1 MKGYLREGKGF
12 EPLEDWYDTGDVLS
26 MDQNNMLTI
35 EARLKR
41 FAKISG
47 EMVSLDT
54 VEKWVR
60 EYSDKKQYGAV
71 NLPDQRKGEKIVL
84 YTTDPELTIEALRG
98 YWSSQKLPMLALPN
112 QVIYMKDLPMLASG
126 KINYR
131 ELNKIAKESLS
142 A

>member
-1 MKGYLREGKGF
+1 
-12 EPLEDWYDTGDVLS
+12 
-26 MDQNNMLTI
+26 
-35 EARLKR
+35 
-41 FAKISG
+41 
-47 EMVSLDT
+47 MVSLDT

-60 EYSDKKQYGAV
+60 EYSYKKQYGAV